1 MGKKTKVALA
11 IAAASAAAW
20 AGTKA
25 ISKPQKREGKEALQ
39 FGRPIVL
46 AHRGGAHLAP
56 EHTMLAFNQ
65 AAELGVD
72 GFELSIRLTKDEEII
87 AFHDATVD
95 RTTEGSGYVK
105 DLTLTDLKEL
115 NHGFNFECLEG
126 NTPYREEQVAV
137 VTLREVLEKFK
148 DKLIVIEIKDGPDTY
163 EGSLMP
169 SKLWRLIEELSAE
182 NRVVVTSDYSEQI
195 DRFNLYAQNRVAL
208 GAGDADIKKA
218 ITAFSSQFGHL
229 YNPKVDVFQVPLKTG
244 VFTYDSPKFVKFLA
258 DLNVPLL
265 YTGVNDLMT
274 MSRIVRNGALGIVTD
289 RPDIAHTLLQKV
301 QKA

>member
-20 AGTKA
+20 AGSKA

-56 EHTMLAFNQ
+56 EHSILAFEK
-65 AAELGVD
+65 AAELDVD
-72 GFELSIRLTKDEEII
+72 GFVVSIRLTKDEEII

-95 RTTEGSGYVK
+95 RTTDGSGYVK
-105 DLTLTDLKEL
+105 DLTLADLQQL
-115 NHGFNFECLEG
+115 NHGYNFECLDG
-126 NTPYREEQVAV
+126 NTPYRDEQVLA
-137 VTLREVLEKFK
+137 VTLREILEKF
-148 DKLIVIEIKDGPDTY
+148 DGKLIIIDIKDGPDTY

-169 SKLWRLIEELSAE
+169 SKLWRLIDELGVQNS
-182 NRVVVTSDYSEQI
+182 VVVTSFYSEQI

-208 GAGDADIKKA
+208 GAGDADVKKA
-218 ITAFSSQFGHL
+218 ITAFTSQFGHL
-229 YNPKVDVFQVPLKTG
+229 YSPKVDVFEVPLKSG
-244 VFTYDSPKFVKFLA
+244 VFSYDSPKFVKFLS

-265 YTGVNDLMT
+265 YSGINDLMT
-274 MSRIVRNGALGIVTD
+274 MSRVVRNGAVGIVTD
-289 RPDIAHTLLQKV
+289 RPDIAQTILQKV
-301 QKA
+301 TK

>member
-20 AGTKA
+20 AGSKA

-56 EHTMLAFNQ
+56 EHSMLAFEK
-65 AAELGVD
+65 AAELDVD
-72 GFELSIRLTKDEEII
+72 GFVVSIRLTKDEEII

-95 RTTEGSGYVK
+95 RTTDGSGYVK
-105 DLTLTDLKEL
+105 DLTLADLQQL
-115 NHGFNFECLEG
+115 NHGYNFECLDG
-126 NTPYREEQVAV
+126 NTPYRDEQVSA
-137 VTLREVLEKFK
+137 VTLREILEKF
-148 DKLIVIEIKDGPDTY
+148 DGKLIIIDIKDGPDTY

-169 SKLWRLIEELSAE
+169 SKLWRLIDELGVQ
-182 NRVVVTSDYSEQI
+182 NRVVVTSFYSEQI

-208 GAGDADIKKA
+208 GAGDADVKKA
-218 ITAFSSQFGHL
+218 ITAFTSQFGHL
-229 YNPKVDVFQVPLKTG
+229 YSPKVDVFEVPLKSG
-244 VFTYDSPKFVKFLA
+244 VFSYDSPKFVKFLS

-265 YTGVNDLMT
+265 YSGINDLMT
-274 MSRIVRNGALGIVTD
+274 MSRVVRNGAVGIVTD
-289 RPDIAHTLLQKV
+289 RPDIAQTILQKV
-301 QKA
+301 TK

>member
-20 AGTKA
+20 AGSKA

-56 EHTMLAFNQ
+56 EHSILAFEK
-65 AAELGVD
+65 AAELDVD
-72 GFELSIRLTKDEEII
+72 GFVVSIRLTKDEEII

-95 RTTEGSGYVK
+95 RTTDGSGYVK
-105 DLTLTDLKEL
+105 DLTLADLQQL
-115 NHGFNFECLEG
+115 NHGYNFECLDG
-126 NTPYREEQVAV
+126 NTPYRDEQVLA
-137 VTLREVLEKFK
+137 VTLREILEKF
-148 DKLIVIEIKDGPDTY
+148 DGKLIIIDIKDGPDTY

-169 SKLWRLIEELSAE
+169 SKLWRLIDELGVQ
-182 NRVVVTSDYSEQI
+182 NRVVVTSFYSEQI

-208 GAGDADIKKA
+208 GAGDADVKKA
-218 ITAFSSQFGHL
+218 ITAFTSQFGHL
-229 YNPKVDVFQVPLKTG
+229 YSPKVDVFEVPLKSG
-244 VFTYDSPKFVKFLA
+244 VFSYDSPKFVKFLS

-265 YTGVNDLMT
+265 YSGINDLMT
-274 MSRIVRNGALGIVTD
+274 MSRVVRNGAVGIVTD
-289 RPDIAHTLLQKV
+289 RPDIAQTILQKV
-301 QKA
+301 TK

>member
-20 AGTKA
+20 AGSKA

-56 EHTMLAFNQ
+56 EHSMLAFEK
-65 AAELGVD
+65 AAELDVD
-72 GFELSIRLTKDEEII
+72 GFVVSIRLTKDEEII

-95 RTTEGSGYVK
+95 RTTDGSGYVK
-105 DLTLTDLKEL
+105 DLTLADLHQL
-115 NHGFNFECLEG
+115 NHGYNFECLNG
-126 NTPYREEQVAV
+126 NTPYRDEQVSA
-137 VTLREVLEKFK
+137 VTLREILEKFE
-148 DKLIVIEIKDGPDTY
+148 DKLIIIDIKDGPDTY

-169 SKLWRLIEELSAE
+169 SKLWRLIDELGVQ
-182 NRVVVTSDYSEQI
+182 NHVVVTSFYSEQI

-208 GAGDADIKKA
+208 GAGDADVKKA
-218 ITAFSSQFGHL
+218 ITAFTSQFGHL
-229 YNPKVDVFQVPLKTG
+229 YSPKVDVFEVPLKSG
-244 VFTYDSPKFVKFLA
+244 VFNYDSPKFVKFLS

-265 YTGVNDLMT
+265 YSGINDLMT
-274 MSRIVRNGALGIVTD
+274 MSRVVRNGAVGIITD
-289 RPDIAHTLLQKV
+289 RPDIAQTILQKV
-301 QKA
+301 TK